1 MRLTTL
7 DLLINAT
14 TLTQSLQKQP
24 LQKLIE
30 EIIPLKKSTAA
41 FGKQYR
47 PTDLLLCIM
56 FNW

>member
-1 MRLTTL
+1 
-7 DLLINAT
+7 LINAT

-30 EIIPLKKSTAA
+30 EKIPLKKSTAA

-47 PTDLLLCIM
+47 STDLLLCIM